1 MQEKV
6 KINGK
11 GIACGAVLKKK
22 TKTKKQKKNKNKK
35 KRTNFRQILSDELTK
50 IYITLTSIYTK
61 RKVFTNLLIKI

>member
-6 KINGK
+6 KINGE
-11 GIACGAVLKKK
+11 GIACEAVY
-22 TKTKKQKKNKNKK
+22 
-35 KRTNFRQILSDELTK
+35 ELTK

>member
-11 GIACGAVLKKK
+11 GIACGAVLRKNK
-22 TKTKKQKKNKNKK
+22 KKQKQKQKK